1 MHQPWQIAW
10 CVHASAHRVLR
21 YNEKKDR
28 IEAARAAQI
37 FADEDVDNTS
47 EDR

>member
-1 MHQPWQIAW
+1 MA
-10 CVHASAHRVLR
+10 CSCFSAHRELR